1 MSNWK
6 TILKRSA
13 LALVGAAIAMSST
26 QTGHGQPAPGAP
38 CVIERGQ
45 DPLDVLKVGVKH
57 NVFIGLD
64 DSGTMTSSFLGTT
77 AQGPES
83 SNQDKRDTDVTDD
96 CDTGTAGKQA
106 GDCSAR
112 LRIAKDVLRS
122 IMTDPELND
131 SAGKPLVNWGLF
143 YTAKQNDG
151 VGNSGAMSCSIPQKD
166 INPANF
172 VLDSECEGLDADQTV
187 PSVCGSTDS
196 KDLILPKLD
205 LKADGGIAIN
215 GGTANAISL
224 NQIAGI
230 VKNNFMGA
238 NQKPGQRNFIIYITD
253 GFEDCSCE
261 KKDGSGN
268 PLPISFPAGTAGV
281 PLGSVP
287 FLASN
292 KPALRNDDVAPF
304 DPTQNMPVGT
314 SSSLIRGY
322 NMGIMSQH
330 ALQIIDPNLD
340 GSQGDIFIVL
350 IGQNRADTRAVNTHW
365 GWEASGV
372 SLGRPICPTTGGLG
386 CARPGGFAGNEQAL
400 KDAIKAAVLQIGVP
414 TTTVTLGG
422 PTVGTV
428 REVIPTYTNTA
439 VNADQH
445 IGDVDPA
452 TVDADDI
459 REARTTRGNHQN
471 NVIFS
476 TSVDLPGFKGHFN
489 AHSIYRVTDPLNP
502 RTAREAF
509 FQPIWDA
516 GERLQATSPDTRN
529 ILFNK
534 RGQTTLLPFDSA
546 NVTAADLGVGIGYL
560 KNIDGVGALTANDAR
575 DMVVGV
581 VRGYRLSTDPFT
593 GTLYRPDGTIN
604 FSPLGKDGNPTW
616 KLYDAIAA
624 PAVVQNPPRSP
635 DFDPPQMHADKYGVG
650 GAQAGDGFYWDHFN
664 RKTMVYLPTNGGMM
678 HGFDAE
684 TGDEVFAYIP
694 DDAMSFDNQE
704 VLGSRDVLSEFVEL
718 VVAETNGI
726 ASHPS
731 FLSNSPTVKDA
742 FLRSDNT
749 GDDNWHTL
757 LAFARGRGGR
767 FVSVLDIT
775 DPLQPELRFNTGN
788 REGINDGLLD
798 GLGETW
804 STPVMGNVQTTNP
817 NSDPDNADQWL
828 LFLGGGY
835 GCNNAADEGQYLFA
849 LSAEDGSVYFRG
861 QVTNDASA
869 SIAYNAVVAM
879 PVLYNPH
886 QANAADNADFVTR
899 VYVGDVQGVIWKLV
913 TKNTSPASW
922 SFQKFAELGLNQ
934 PITAAVALMKDV
946 NNQQVY
952 VMAGTGGDRR
962 VSATTNTFKFAAF
975 VDKDAEGA
983 NTTQYPLGSSPFWER
998 TLNAEERVQVAPVTV
1013 GRVGDPVVA
1022 PVVFFAATRSEFEL
1036 SSCSDKFFST
1046 LYALGIVSGQAEV
1059 DLDSDGSK
1067 DESVDLGS
1075 GKVTGLYARNKN
1087 VWVSKSGGLDTAGS
1101 LTFYGDGKF
1110 SDDPPTTGGGM
1121 TIQMLVDSF
1130 RISPF

>member
-13 LALVGAAIAMSST
+13 LALVAVAVAMTWT
-26 QTGHGQPAPGAP
+26 QTGHGAPALGAP
-38 CVIERGQ
+38 CVVGRGQ
-45 DPLDVLKVGVKH
+45 DPLDVLKLGVKH

-64 DSGTMTSSFLGTT
+64 NSGTMSSSFLGTP
-77 AQGPES
+77 AQGPEPYGP
-83 SNQDKRDTDVTDD
+83 DKRDTNLNDD
-96 CDTGTAGKQA
+96 CDTGTAGNQP

-112 LRIAKDVLRS
+112 LRLSKDVLTS
-122 IMTDPELND
+122 VINDLTDA
-131 SAGKPLVNWGLF
+131 SGQPLVNWGFF
-143 YTAKQNDG
+143 YTASQNDG
-151 VGNSGAMSCSIPQKD
+151 VGNLGAMSCAIPQKD
-166 INPANF
+166 NDANF
-172 VLDSECEGLDADQTV
+172 VLDSECEGLDVDQTV
-187 PSVCGSTDS
+187 PSECGSSDS
-196 KDLILPKLD
+196 KDIILDKLRPWSEV
-205 LKADGGIAIN
+205 GTNGIKNN

-230 VKNNFMGA
+230 IKQNYMGA

-253 GFEDCSCE
+253 GFEDCSCQ

-281 PLGSVP
+281 PYGSVP

-292 KPALRNDDVAPF
+292 KPALRNDDLAPF

-314 SSSLIRGY
+314 NSSLLRGY

-330 ALQIIDPNLD
+330 ALQVIDPKLD

-386 CARPGGFAGNEQAL
+386 CARPGGFAGNEQAM
-400 KDAIKAAVLQIGVP
+400 KDAIRKAVLQVGVP
-414 TTTVTLGG
+414 TTTVTLGS
-422 PTVGTV
+422 PIVGTV

-439 VNADQH
+439 VTADQH

-459 REARTTRGNHQN
+459 REARTTRANHQN
-471 NVIFS
+471 NVVFS
-476 TSVDLPGFKGHFN
+476 TSVELPEFKGHFN
-489 AHSIYRVTDPLNP
+489 AHSIYRVTDPKNP

-516 GERLQATSPDTRN
+516 GERLQATSPDSRN

-534 RGQTTLLPFDSA
+534 RGQTTLLSFDSA

-560 KNIDGVGALTANDAR
+560 KNIDGVGAKTANDAR
-575 DMVVGV
+575 DMVIGV
-581 VRGYRLSTDPFT
+581 VRGYRLSTDPLT
-593 GTLYRPDGTIN
+593 GTFYRPDGTIN
-604 FSPLGKDGNPTW
+604 FSALGKDGNPTW

-624 PAVVQNPPRSP
+624 PAVVPNPGRSP
-635 DFDPPQMHADKYGVG
+635 DVDPPQNHADGPDGYGVG
-650 GAQAGDGFYWDHFN
+650 GSQVGDGFYWDHFN
-664 RKTMVYLPTNGGMM
+664 RQTMVYLPTNGGMM
-678 HGFDAE
+678 HGFDGE

-694 DDAMSFDNQE
+694 DDAMSLDPGE
-704 VLGSRDVLSEFVEL
+704 VPGSRDVLSEFVEL
-718 VVAETNGI
+718 VVAKTNGT
-726 ASHPS
+726 ANHEY
-731 FLSNSPTVKDA
+731 FLSNSPTIKEA
-742 FLRSDNT
+742 FLRADNT
-749 GDDNWHTL
+749 GDDKWHTI
-757 LAFARGRGGR
+757 LAFGRGRGGR

-775 DPLQPELRFNTGN
+775 DPLQPTLRFNKGN

-804 STPVMGNVQTTNP
+804 SVPVMGNVKTTNP
-817 NSDPDNADQWL
+817 GSDPDRADQWL

-835 GCNNAADEGQYLFA
+835 GCNNNANEGQYLFA
-849 LSAEDGSVYFRG
+849 LRAEDGSVYFRG
-861 QVTNDASA
+861 QVTNDATA

-886 QANAADNADFVTR
+886 KEHFADMTDYVTR

-913 TKNTSPASW
+913 TQKENPSSW
-922 SFQKFAELGLNQ
+922 SFEKFAELGTNQ
-934 PITAAVALMKDV
+934 PITAPVALMRDV

-952 VMAGTGGDRR
+952 VMAGTGGDLR
-962 VSATTNTFKFAAF
+962 VSATTNTFKFATF

-983 NTTQYPLGSSPFWER
+983 NTTQYPLGSTPFFER
-998 TLNAEERVQVAPVTV
+998 TLNAGERVYVAPVTI
-1013 GRVGDPVVA
+1013 GRVGDPVVV
-1022 PVVFFAATRSEFEL
+1022 PVVFFAASKATFDVSTCR
-1036 SSCSDKFFST
+1036 DKFFST
-1046 LYALGIVSGQAEV
+1046 LFALGIVSGQAEV
-1059 DLDSDGSK
+1059 DLDSDGAVDASL
-1067 DESVDLGS
+1067 DLGA
-1075 GKVTGLYARNKN
+1075 GKVTGLYARNEN
-1087 VWVSKSGGLDTAGS
+1087 VWVGGLDTG
-1101 LTFYGDGKF
+1101 LTSYGDGKF
-1110 SDDPPTTGGGM
+1110 DDPPPTTGGGL